1 MPVVYAVVVALV
13 LLVYCALDVLSTPAA
28 SVRSL
33 PKAVWFV
40 LVLLPLLGPIAWL
53 YFGRP
58 RRGATRR
65 AAAPEP
71 SAPDD
76 NEDFLRELQR
86 RADEHRRRARDPRD
100 DGKP

>member
-1 MPVVYAVVVALV
+1 MLVVYAVALV

-40 LVLLPLLGPIAWL
+40 LLVVLPLLGPLAWL
-53 YFGRP
+53 YAGRP

-71 SAPDD
+71 GAPDD
-76 NEDFLRELQR
+76 DEDFLRELRR
-86 RADEHRRRARDPRD
+86 RADDHRKRARDPRD

>member
-1 MPVVYAVVVALV
+1 VFVAYAIGLV
-13 LLVYCALDVLSTPAA
+13 LLVYCALDVMSTPAA

-40 LVLLPLLGPIAWL
+40 VLVLLPVLGPLAWL
-53 YFGRP
+53 FAGRP
-58 RRGATRR
+58 RRGATRG
-65 AAAPEP
+65 AAATERG
-71 SAPDD
+71 APDD
-76 NEDFLRELQR
+76 DEDFLRELRR